1 MSILLF
7 LSSFMWV
14 DLSYVNE
21 GLELWCLTPLS
32 TIYYCGGQFIMVEET
47 EYPEKTTNLPQV
59 AQRQTLSHNVVQS
72 KPCHEW
78 DSNSQL

>member
-1 MSILLF
+1 
-7 LSSFMWV
+7 MWV

-21 GLELWCLTPLS
+21 GLELWCLMPLS

-59 AQRQTLSHNVVQS
+59 TLRQTLY
-72 KPCHEW
+72 KF
-78 DSNSQL
+78 

>member
-1 MSILLF
+1 MFILLF

-21 GLELWCLTPLS
+21 GLELWCLMPLS

-59 AQRQTLSHNVVQS
+59 TLRQTLSHNVVQITS
-72 KPCHEW
+72 HHER